1 MTMGYRGNIPRFYA
15 FVALTEAMLWMPVW
29 IVFFE
34 RRGLSL
40 AQIGALDFVTVLLLA
55 AAEVPTGAVADTW
68 GRKASMALGA
78 TLHGLALL
86 GLLAGVLSPLFL
98 LAYAFWA
105 TSLSFISGA
114 SEAFAYDSLK
124 ADGRADDF
132 SHVASRAA
140 VLRKAATALS
150 VVAGGLVGAYDL
162 RLCFVL
168 TALACFTA
176 TAVILTGKEPPSGGA
191 AEGLRVG
198 YRATL
203 AQGVRVAVGRPR
215 VRYVVL
221 LGATINLFAI
231 LLMMTAFQPYAKE
244 VGLPLWTF
252 GGVLLG
258 VQVCGIGGAYLSP
271 RLAGRLGRDRLFVL
285 VPVGMAGIQILL
297 WLGAS
302 RPAIALFGIAAALGG
317 AVQPVLAAALNDAIP
332 SRQRA
337 TVISLQSLLTN
348 FGFGLVQL
356 GLLVVGD
363 RTSMALAVGLAG
375 LLMAALAAPVLA
387 LLAGS
392 PAEPAAPDRVIAA
405 EAT

>member
-1 MTMGYRGNIPRFYA
+1 MGYRGNIPRFYA
-15 FVALTEAMLWMPVW
+15 FVALTEALLWMPVW
-29 IVFFE
+29 VVFFA

-40 AQIGALDFVTVLLLA
+40 SQIGVLELVTMLLLA

-78 TLHGLALL
+78 ALHGLALL

-98 LAYAFWA
+98 LAYALWG

-114 SEAFAYDSLK
+114 SDAFAYDSLK

-132 SHVASRAA
+132 AHVASRAA
-140 VLRKAATALS
+140 VLRKAATGLS
-150 VVAGGLVGAYDL
+150 GLVGGLVGAYDL

-168 TALACFTA
+168 TALACFA
-176 TAVILTGKEPPSGGA
+176 AAAVILTGREPPSGEA
-191 AEGLRVG
+191 AEGPRAG

-203 AQGVRVAVGRPR
+203 ALGVRIAVGRPR
-215 VRYVVL
+215 VRSVIL
-221 LGATINLFAI
+221 LGAIVNLYAI
-231 LLMMTAFQPYAKE
+231 LLTMTAFQPYAKE

-258 VQVCGIGGAYLSP
+258 VQVCGIGGAHLSP
-271 RLAGRLGRDRLFVL
+271 RLAGRFGRDRLFVL
-285 VPVGMAGIQILL
+285 APLAIAGVQVLL

-302 RPAIALFGIAAALGG
+302 RPAVALFAAAAALGA
-317 AVQPVLAAALNDAIP
+317 AVQPFLAAALHDAIP

-337 TVISLQSLLTN
+337 TVVSLQSLLVML
-348 FGFGLVQL
+348 GLGPIQL
-356 GLLVVGD
+356 GLLAVGE
-363 RTSMALAVGLAG
+363 RTSVALAVGLAG

-387 LLAGS
+387 LLTGS
-392 PAEPAAPDRVIAA
+392 PAEPAAPARAIAV
-405 EAT
+405 EET

>member
-1 MTMGYRGNIPRFYA
+1 MGYRGNIPRFYA
-15 FVALTEAMLWMPVW
+15 FVALTEALLWMPVW
-29 IVFFE
+29 VVFFE

-40 AQIGALDFVTVLLLA
+40 SQIGVLELVAMLLLA

-68 GRKASMALGA
+68 GRKASLALGD

-86 GLLAGVLSPLFL
+86 GVLAAVLSPLFL
-98 LAYAFWA
+98 LAYALWG

-114 SEAFAYDSLK
+114 ADAFAYDSLK
-124 ADGRADDF
+124 VDGLADDF
-132 SHVASRAA
+132 AHVASRAA
-140 VLRKAATALS
+140 VLRKAAAAGS
-150 VVAGGLVGAYDL
+150 GVAGGLLGAYDL

-168 TALACFTA
+168 TALACFA
-176 TAVILTGKEPPSGGA
+176 AAAVILTGREPPLGGA
-191 AEGLRVG
+191 TAGRCAG

-221 LGATINLFAI
+221 LGATVNLYAI
-231 LLMMTAFQPYAKE
+231 LLTMTAFQPYAVE

-258 VQVCGIGGAYLSP
+258 IQVCGMGGAYLSP
-271 RLAGRLGRDRLFVL
+271 RLAGRLGQERFFVL
-285 VPVGMAGIQILL
+285 APLAMAGVQVLL

-302 RPAIALFGIAAALGG
+302 RPAVALFAAAAALGA

-337 TVISLQSLLTN
+337 TVISLQSLLVML
-348 FGFGLVQL
+348 GLGPVQL
-356 GLLVVGD
+356 GLLAVGE
-363 RTSMALAVGLAG
+363 RTSVVLAVGLAG

-392 PAEPAAPDRVIAA
+392 PAEPAAPAVAVAA
-405 EAT
+405 EVT